1 MAGITDR
8 RPLLDVVFGIRQ
20 GTHPAIADV
29 AVKITIV
36 EQFENEGGIDNGQFA
51 QFQALGED
59 HDMGSFGR
67 ESVQDCS
74 RPASLARPGGYF
86 RPREPRPRYTAHPM
100 EQAGER
106 P

>member
-1 MAGITDR
+1 MTD
-8 RPLLDVVFGIRQ
+8 LAVLD
-20 GTHPAIADV
+20 AIIGEDYPEVWREIA
-29 AVKITIV
+29 TFLYTGLV

-74 RPASLARPGGYF
+74 RPAPLASPGRYF